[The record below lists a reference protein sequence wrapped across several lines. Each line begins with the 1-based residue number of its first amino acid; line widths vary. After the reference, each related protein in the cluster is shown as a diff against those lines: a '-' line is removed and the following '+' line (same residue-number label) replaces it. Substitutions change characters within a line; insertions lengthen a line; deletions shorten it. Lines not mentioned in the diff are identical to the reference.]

1 MKRDMELVRL
11 VLLAIE
17 DEYRST
23 AIANLKID
31 GYDFETV
38 AYHCKILDEAGF
50 VSGYRAQYGSDCLYA
65 FSVGPLTWEGNE
77 FLDRIRDDSI
87 WEKTK
92 SAIKDN
98 GLPLVVETVKTVAYT
113 IVTAMSEGIT
123 TAVINSMK

>member
-1 MKRDMELVRL
+1 MELVRL

-23 AIANLKID
+23 ALFNLRVD
-31 GYDFETV
+31 GYDMETV
-38 AYHCKILDEAGF
+38 AYHCKMLDEAGF
-50 VSGYRAQYGSDCLYA
+50 VSGYNAQYASDGLHA

-92 SAIKDN
+92 SAIRNN
-98 GLPLVVETVKTVAYT
+98 GLPLVLETVKTMAYT
-113 IVTAMSEGIT
+113 VVTAMSEGAT
-123 TAVINSMK
+123 TAVINSMR